1 MQIRNTLDG
10 DNSVHLYQQLLHDL
24 NLYNRKMLSE
34 KNLADGVNSVLYH
47 YPDLCQQFFDMFII
61 SPVESGALDSY
72 RSPETDDAVN
82 DEDTKAYI
90 PNSAVSSPHVSESGS
105 SRNRPHQSVA
115 QMVAAV
121 SELSQ
126 KRLDLDFTKLR
137 VCGSSYRMLPPN
149 FIQPKCSGR
158 AKSAIARE
166 VLNNTY
172 ISFSSM
178 NSEDSQFV
186 TSKKNPYEDGMY
198 HTEDER
204 YEADM
209 VMEVNKAALQNLVVI
224 KDKMDKMTRED
235 AQNYRLDDNLGGS
248 SSILMKKA
256 LHR

>member
-1 MQIRNTLDG
+1 MD
-10 DNSVHLYQQLLHDL
+10 SVTPILHRFPDL
-24 NLYNRKMLSE
+24 NRQFY
-34 KNLADGVNSVLYH
+34 
-47 YPDLCQQFFDMFII
+47 DLFIL
-61 SPVESGALDSY
+61 PQVESGNLDIV
-72 RSPETDDAVN
+72 RSPEHE
-82 DEDTKAYI
+82 DEDAKGYV
-90 PNSAVSSPHVSESGS
+90 PNSSVSSPHISDAGLATSG
-105 SRNRPHQSVA
+105 SRNRQQSVA

-137 VCGSSYRMLPPN
+137 VCGASYRMLPPN

-158 AKSAIARE
+158 AKSTVART

-186 TSKKNPYEDGMY
+186 TSKKNMYEDGLY

-209 VMEVNKAALQNLVVI
+209 VMEVNRAALQNLIVV
-224 KDKMDKMTRED
+224 KDRLDRMGREE
-235 AQNYRLDDNLGGS
+235 AQNFRLDDYLGGN